1 MRPIYC
7 TDSQDRI
14 PLEFF
19 AQGKAIWAGG
29 RPYLKENALRLGLKP
44 DPMPPVEFAAPVPK
58 PLDKPA
64 GQVNKLPN
72 AVVAPEVKA
81 VPATPANVPKPP
93 VLPVSAPKPPAAPP
107 VVVAKAPPPADKL
120 HVKDAPIKDAL
131 VASTVLPDP
140 KPAGLAPSEPL
151 KQLLKDIATKH
162 DDGPV
167 KPVVLGPAARKI
179 ESPPLLQ
186 KTQLDGEPKPAA
198 AAPSALSAEVAKKQ
212 ATPIVV
218 PDAVV
223 KPAVPVPP
231 QKPVAEQKPA
241 LEQIKIEQPK
251 AAELKPSVPPNA
263 PSAAIPEVKSDI
275 AQTPSTPAGAAKK
288 QAAPDAIVKAAVPIP
303 QEPAAEQKPPIEQ
316 TRIEQ
321 PKTVEPKPVAPPP
334 VSDIAF
340 LQTALAEPAIVVP
353 KPPKVPAPPTV
364 AAPPPTIA
372 RGDALER
379 TILDSEPFRAE
390 LRKLPPVSPAIKPP
404 VAGVA
409 MPPAPTA
416 PKPPAKTPAAAP
428 AKPVAA
434 AKAMAEEEE
443 MKLRIPLQPGEPLSL
458 DEMKHLEILEG
469 IPEGSLKMLYGGIVR
484 REFKRGDV
492 ICKQGEYASTAF
504 YVLSGKAEVYVQ
516 TPDQIALGTLKK
528 KKNNGAKGI
537 LERLK
542 FWVQGRK
549 EGPRKSI
556 TGRRPD
562 IENDQSHLPPELR
575 RAELNAGDLFGEMSC
590 INFYPR
596 SMNVRATEDC
606 VMLEIIRTVLD
617 TIRTRKGKYKEKL
630 EKNYR
635 DRSLA
640 QHLNSIPLFKDLD
653 PEFIDQLRK
662 KVKLQDFEPGEVIFR
677 QGDVPDAFYLVRR
690 GCIKVTQTQ
699 PGGDLVLTYLGQ
711 NDSFGEIGL
720 LRNVKRTATCT
731 ALDHVEV
738 VKIEKAHFDFLTHCY
753 DEFKARMDNEIEERL
768 ASGRSVTARPPAR
781 ALDEFINQELMQA
794 QNVLLLD
801 LEKCTRC
808 DECVQACIDSHDDG
822 KTRLVREGLR
832 FDKYLLA
839 TSCRSCM
846 DPVCMIGCPVGS
858 IRREET
864 FEIIIED
871 WCIGCEKCAKQC
883 PYGNIKMHEF
893 PRSQDE
899 IDRDIEAAKRKNAQ
913 AALKVPAA
921 QGHPA
926 PPDKDPALKVALVK
940 DIAVTCDQ
948 CSTLQEPSCV
958 YACPHEAAMRVNAR
972 DFFEIVGKSTLKDK
986 PKSVKTE

>member
-1 MRPIYC
+1 
-7 TDSQDRI
+7 
-14 PLEFF
+14 
-19 AQGKAIWAGG
+19 
-29 RPYLKENALRLGLKP
+29 
-44 DPMPPVEFAAPVPK
+44 MPPGEFTAAAPVPPVIPAQNPIAPRDTPK
-58 PLDKPA
+58 PPDKFA
-64 GQVNKLPN
+64 GQVIKLPN
-72 AVVAPEVKA
+72 AVNTPPAKASPAAPV
-81 VPATPANVPKPP
+81 NVPKPA
-93 VLPVSAPKPPAAPP
+93 VAQPAA
-107 VVVAKAPPPADKL
+107 VAKAPPPVDKP
-120 HVKDAPIKDAL
+120 KDAPIKDAL
-131 VASTVLPDP
+131 LASTVLPIPGEKPLVQPVAP
-140 KPAGLAPSEPL
+140 KPAGLTPNEPL
-151 KQLLKDIATKH
+151 KALLKDIVSKH
-162 DDGPV
+162 DDSGG
-167 KPVVLGPAARKI
+167 KPVVLGAAVRKDD
-179 ESPPLLQ
+179 PQPQPQ
-186 KTQLDGEPKPAA
+186 KAQKDAEPKPAA
-198 AAPSALSAEVAKKQ
+198 PPNVPAAAVPAENRDSAQV
-212 ATPIVV
+212 PI
-218 PDAVV
+218 AVV
-223 KPAVPVPP
+223 AV
-231 QKPVAEQKPA
+231 VAE
-241 LEQIKIEQPK
+241 
-251 AAELKPSVPPNA
+251 
-263 PSAAIPEVKSDI
+263 
-275 AQTPSTPAGAAKK
+275 TAKK
-288 QAAPDAIVKAAVPIP
+288 QAAPTVAPDEIAKPAAPTAP
-303 QEPAAEQKPPIEQ
+303 QKPEPAAEQKPPVEQ
-316 TRIEQ
+316 KKVEP
-321 PKTVEPKPVAPPP
+321 PKAAEPKP
-334 VSDIAF
+334 
-340 LQTALAEPAIVVP
+340 
-353 KPPKVPAPPTV
+353 PAPPTV
-364 AAPPPTIA
+364 SESAFLRAALANPPKVAAEPEKKAAAPAVA
-372 RGDALER
+372 RANALDR
-379 TILDSEPFRAE
+379 TILDSEPFKPEAP
-390 LRKLPPVSPAIKPP
+390 KAAPVPPVAKPPAPAVPSAKPP
-404 VAGVA
+404 VAA
-409 MPPAPTA
+409 AAKPPPAAP
-416 PKPPAKTPAAAP
+416 PKP
-428 AKPVAA
+428 PVAA
-434 AKAMAEEEE
+434 AAKPAAAAAKAVAEEEE
-443 MKLRIPLQPGEPLSL
+443 MKLRIPLQPGEPLSM

-469 IPEGSLKMLYGGIVR
+469 IPEGALKMLYGGIVR
-484 REFKRGDV
+484 REFKRGDI

-504 YVLSGKAEVYVQ
+504 YVLSGKAEVYIL

-528 KKNNGAKGI
+528 KKNNGASGI

-575 RAELNAGDLFGEMSC
+575 RAELSPGDLFGEMSC

-635 DRSLA
+635 ERSLA
-640 QHLNSIPLFKDLD
+640 QHLNTIPLFKDLD

-662 KVKLQDFEPGEVIFR
+662 KVKLQDFEPGEIIFR
-677 QGDVPDAFYLVRR
+677 QGDTPDAFYLVRR
-690 GCIKVTQTQ
+690 GCIKVTQLQ
-699 PGGDLVLTYLGQ
+699 PGGELVLTYLGQ

-738 VKIEKAHFDFLTHCY
+738 VKIEKVHFDFLTHCY
-753 DEFKARMDNEIEERL
+753 DEFKARMEKEIDERL
-768 ASGRSVTARPPAR
+768 ATGRNVAARPPAR
-781 ALDEFINQELMQA
+781 ALNEFIDQELMQA

-893 PRSQDE
+893 PRTKEE
-899 IDRDIEAAKRKNAQ
+899 IDKDIEAAKRKSEH
-913 AALKVPAA
+913 AAMKVPPAKAA
-921 QGHPA
+921 PGNPA
-926 PPDKDPALKVALVK
+926 APAKDPALKVALVK

-972 DFFEIVGKSTLKDK
+972 DFFEIVRKSSLKDRT
-986 PKSVKTE
+986 KSVKRD